1 MAERTYLRGRVMRVT
16 KLDGCGNVVLGPDSM
31 VVSDGFISIALTPNV
46 QQGEAIQLDNAWGVR
61 KVDDVPVPRFV
72 NWTAEFSFI
81 GVNPE
86 LLSIMTGMPVAF
98 AADGTTVQGFDID
111 SDVDVSLLGFATE
124 FWTGVAGD
132 VCDEDA
138 DQMWG
143 YGLLPFFKGGS
154 IGGVTVAN
162 SAINFTVSGAQ
173 SKRGTRWGVGPYD
186 VVEDEFGNPGPLNE
200 ALTAGK
206 HMRMLTTSIAPPEAT
221 DGSPEAVGVP
231 ATGAEMTTG
240 LATPANSY
248 FPANLADLTAGAGGP
263 HGEDV
268 VANPTTAWTTG
279 KRIKLRDG
287 SYAHW
292 NATAWVAG
300 PA

>member
-1 MAERTYLRGRVMRVT
+1 MERTYLRGRVMRVT
-16 KLDGCGNVVLGPDSM
+16 KLDGCGNVVLGPDSR
-31 VVSDGFISIALTPNV
+31 VDSEGFISIALTPNI
-46 QQGEAIQLDNAWGVR
+46 QTGEAIQLDNAWGTR
-61 KVDDVPVPRFV
+61 KVDDTPVPRFV

-86 LLSIMTGMPVAF
+86 LLSIMTGMPVVF
-98 AADGTTVQGFDID
+98 AADGETVQGFDID
-111 SDVDVSLLGFATE
+111 SDINVDLLGFATE

-162 SAINFTVSGAQ
+162 AAINFTVSGAQ

-186 VVEDEFGNPGPLNE
+186 VVEDESGNPGPLNE

-206 HMRMLTTSIAPPEAT
+206 HMRMLTTSVPPPVAT
-221 DGSPEAVGVP
+221 DGSPIAVGVA
-231 ATGAEMTTG
+231 ATGAVMSTG
-240 LATPANSY
+240 ASTPANSY
-248 FPANLADLTAGAGGP
+248 FPANLADLIAGAGGP
-263 HGEDV
+263 HGVAV
-268 VANPTTAWTTG
+268 VASPATAWTSG

-287 SYAHW
+287 SLAHW
-292 NATAWVAG
+292 SSAAWVAG